1 MRRIRSAL
9 DTRARPLSAGP
20 PLGDDVLRVSV
31 VRLPRISNFTDI
43 DALAAEPGVLVR
55 MADSPE
61 ELADADL
68 VILPGSRATVADLG
82 FVRERG
88 IAEVIAARARA
99 GRPVLGICGGF
110 QMLAQE
116 IADDFESG
124 AGTVS
129 GLGLLPATVTFAET
143 KTLGRPVGR
152 AYGLPVSG
160 YEIHHGVVTISG
172 ITAEPFLDGCR
183 SGAVWGTSWHG
194 TLENDQFRRAF
205 LTEVAAFAGR
215 NFKPAPGH

>member
-1 MRRIRSAL
+1 
-9 DTRARPLSAGP
+9 
-20 PLGDDVLRVSV
+20 
-31 VRLPRISNFTDI
+31 
-43 DALAAEPGVLVR
+43 
-55 MADSPE
+55 
-61 ELADADL
+61 
-68 VILPGSRATVADLG
+68 
-82 FVRERG
+82 
-88 IAEVIAARARA
+88 
-99 GRPVLGICGGF
+99 VLGICGGF

-129 GLGLLPATVTFAET
+129 GLGLLPATVRFAEA

-194 TLENDQFRRAF
+194 TLEHDQFRRAF
-205 LTEVAAFAGR
+205 LTEVASFAGR
-215 NFKPAPGH
+215 NFKPAPDTDFAALRQASLETLGDLVADHLDTSAICRLIEGGPPPGLPILPPAGHIGQSFP